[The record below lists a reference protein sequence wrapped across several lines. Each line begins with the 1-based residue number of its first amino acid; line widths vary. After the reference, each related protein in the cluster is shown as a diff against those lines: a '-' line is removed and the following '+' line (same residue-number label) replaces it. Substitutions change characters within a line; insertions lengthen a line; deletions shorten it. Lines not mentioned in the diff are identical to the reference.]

1 MKNSPKYVSNP
12 SNASTPFEE
21 RKDIMSKRIIRKVSS
36 RIPAKRTGGGALVKR
51 DTAQMQLARSG
62 VDRARILER
71 AHPLMVGGM
80 PYGLLTE
87 RLTAENGELCDL
99 AAPAAL
105 TFIEEM
111 RPKDGLERLALSQ
124 ALSAHAR
131 ACWLTELM
139 TRQTDAVGLSAI
151 SEASERAA
159 NTLARLMR
167 AFREYREPKGAMV
180 SIKEV
185 GQANWGDG
193 QLVQNLLKQEVSGK
207 NNRDEQTRISSAG
220 PAVEPKA
227 LLTVGQG
234 LAVTPAQHPANP
246 ALAEKHGPTVSRG
259 KGPRRKQCAKARRQK
274 RRDHRTAKTD
284 DGNN

>member
-1 MKNSPKYVSNP
+1 
-12 SNASTPFEE
+12 
-21 RKDIMSKRIIRKVSS
+21 
-36 RIPAKRTGGGALVKR
+36 
-51 DTAQMQLARSG
+51 
-62 VDRARILER
+62 
-71 AHPLMVGGM
+71 M

-124 ALSAHAR
+124 ALSAHTR

-167 AFREYREPKGAMV
+167 AFREYREPKGATV
-180 SIKEV
+180 SIAQV
-185 GQANWGDG
+185 GQANLGHS
-193 QLVQNLLKQEVSGK
+193 QVIQNSLRQEVSQKSNG
-207 NNRDEQTRISSAG
+207 DEQTRIISSGA
-220 PAVEPKA
+220 PVEPKA
-227 LLTVGQG
+227 LLTIGQR
-234 LAVTPAQHPANP
+234 LAGTPAQHPANP
-246 ALAEKHGPTVSRG
+246 ALDEKYRAKNAGGKSPSRS
-259 KGPRRKQCAKARRQK
+259 QCAKARRAK
-274 RRDHRTAKTD
+274 RRNHRVAQIN
-284 DGNN
+284 DGND